1 MIESLYVGEQKRK
14 GLYSQHPLKDEWP
27 DHPHLGQCLRD
38 RPETFHGDRLFR
50 DAIIDIFGKAPAE
63 AIMKENI
70 KNCTDRITGQK
81 FDDSFARIAD
91 IIKAL
96 PDAAELRKLYQ
107 SLDVKSSLEDIQVS
121 EEKLSLLIEYSPTVR
136 NRVTLM
142 RLRRYIA
149 E

>member
-1 MIESLYVGEQKRK
+1 
-14 GLYSQHPLKDEWP
+14 
-27 DHPHLGQCLRD
+27 
-38 RPETFHGDRLFR
+38 
-50 DAIIDIFGKAPAE
+50 
-63 AIMKENI
+63 MKENR

-81 FDDSFARIAD
+81 LDESFSQIAD

-121 EEKLSLLIEYSPTVR
+121 VEKLSLLIEYSPTVR

>member
-1 MIESLYVGEQKRK
+1 
-14 GLYSQHPLKDEWP
+14 
-27 DHPHLGQCLRD
+27 
-38 RPETFHGDRLFR
+38 
-50 DAIIDIFGKAPAE
+50 
-63 AIMKENI
+63 MKENR

-81 FDDSFARIAD
+81 LDESFSQIAD

-121 EEKLSLLIEYSPTVR
+121 VEKLSLLIEYSPTVR

-142 RLRRYIA
+142 RLRR
-149 E
+149 